1 MPVKTEDVT
10 RRMRGM
16 DTSQHAL
23 DRMETEGAEAA
34 KRFPAAR
41 TICPKCQRVSI
52 NTTCPNCV
60 VRTTPAPLGERP
72 NQMSFGEQVVE
83 ALGEYVDAK
92 DDYARARRGVGG
104 EFANPD
110 HVDKA
115 ATRLQGLLDKVKF
128 AL

>member
-10 RRMRGM
+10 RRMPRLSREAIMRGL
-16 DTSQHAL
+16 DTSQHTL
-23 DRMETEGAEAA
+23 DRMEA
-34 KRFPAAR
+34 
-41 TICPKCQRVSI
+41 
-52 NTTCPNCV
+52 
-60 VRTTPAPLGERP
+60 ERP

-92 DDYARARRGVGG
+92 DDYARARRSVGG

-115 ATRLQGLLDKVKF
+115 ATRLQSLLDKVKF